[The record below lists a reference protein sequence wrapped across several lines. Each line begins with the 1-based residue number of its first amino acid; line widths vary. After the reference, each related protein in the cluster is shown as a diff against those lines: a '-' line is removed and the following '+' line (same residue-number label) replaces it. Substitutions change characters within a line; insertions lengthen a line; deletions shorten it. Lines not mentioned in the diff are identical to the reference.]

1 MKVEK
6 FKFPACYLAPGGGRW
21 YAMFNWSRRGS
32 SLYPNV
38 LTNLSQSLLVSSSL
52 LFFSC
57 SSSHDALCHARSASA
72 RSLGK
77 TMESSCSGVRT
88 VSVHTAPA
96 IPGNDMLV
104 IALATAGTVPSLVLL
119 SLTITSIVT
128 VTSNDN
134 DVIDN
139 DYDDD
144 DNIDNENDDVDDD
157 VTITITITMT
167 LTMKMT
173 MIMILTVALI
183 NDNNSGNGNNNDN
196 GSDNDISP
204 YARNLVYYKTTEQC
218 YYLRGP
224 NSQILM
230 TGESDRGS
238 YFIPKKITTS
248 EFAYPKKHHYFL

>member
-1 MKVEK
+1 MKVEN

-38 LTNLSQSLLVSSSL
+38 FTNLSQSLLVSSSL

-104 IALATAGTVPSLVLL
+104 ITLATARTVPSLVLL

-128 VTSNDN
+128 VISNDN

-144 DNIDNENDDVDDD
+144 NNIDNENDDVDND
-157 VTITITITMT
+157 VTITITMT

-173 MIMILTVALI
+173 MIMITTVALI
-183 NDNNSGNGNNNDN
+183 NDNNSGNGNNNNN
-196 GSDNDISP
+196 GSDNDISL
-204 YARNLVYYKTTEQC
+204 YDRNLVYYNTTEQC
-218 YYLRGP
+218 HYLRGP
-224 NSQILM
+224 IHK
-230 TGESDRGS
+230 
-238 YFIPKKITTS
+238 F
-248 EFAYPKKHHYFL
+248 